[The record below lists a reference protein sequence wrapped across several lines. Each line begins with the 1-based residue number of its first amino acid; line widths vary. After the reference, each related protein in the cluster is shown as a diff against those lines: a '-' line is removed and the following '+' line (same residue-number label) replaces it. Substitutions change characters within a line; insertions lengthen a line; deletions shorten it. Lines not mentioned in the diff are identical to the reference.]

1 MRQIY
6 KVKCIRYAQYILF
19 LAMPTAHINNRRLQV
34 ELKGTEVWLNG
45 SPMQW
50 DVSPLSNRHYHIIY
64 RGKSF
69 TAEIISVNRSTG
81 MVELKV
87 NHYFMQIQL
96 KDRLDELL
104 EKMGIQSAG
113 YAREARI
120 QAPMPGLI
128 LEVRVKPGDSVEA
141 GDALLI
147 LEAMKME
154 NILKAPAGGTIKAV
168 HVKQKDSVEKGQLLI
183 EMH

>member
-1 MRQIY
+1 MS
-6 KVKCIRYAQYILF
+6 
-19 LAMPTAHINNRRLQV
+19 TAHINNRRLQV
-34 ELKGTEVWLNG
+34 ELKGAEVWLNG

-50 DVSPLSNRHYHIIY
+50 DVSSITNRHYHIIY

-69 TAEIISVNRSTG
+69 TAEIISVNRSTRT
-81 MVELKV
+81 VELKV
-87 NHYFMQIQL
+87 NQYSMRVEL
-96 KDRLDELL
+96 KDKLDEVL
-104 EKMGIQSAG
+104 EKLGIQSAG
-113 YAREARI
+113 QAREARI

-128 LEVRVKPGDSVEA
+128 LEVRVKPGDVVEA

-154 NILKAPAGGTIKAV
+154 NILKAPAGGTIKMV